1 MKNIKH
7 TYSTLNRRDFIRF
20 LSCGSAS
27 IGLINVTACS
37 QSPSKL
43 NNDNL
48 IIGGYRRTNNQ
59 GERLKKYGVLA
70 LQAKDPVKHT
80 QGNYQIVSDFSVPD
94 EVHLATF
101 FPNNKY
107 ILVCSRKPN
116 ASLLKYDL
124 NGNMLAEL
132 KPLANQHFEGH
143 GIFSLDEKYIY
154 TTASDF
160 EVGKGK
166 LLKLN
171 SHDLSLVEQFDTQ
184 GIGPH
189 ELVWQSEK
197 HIAIANTGVLTHPDS
212 GREILN
218 KDNIQSNIVLFNS
231 QTHSID
237 HSWQVPQLGLSARH
251 LDRMDN
257 GSLVIGCQYKKQDQ
271 RPPCIAFAS
280 IDNISNKKN
289 QGLVFADTG
298 NESLHWNML
307 GYSASIK
314 AIPNSIQAL
323 ISNPRG
329 HLLTQ
334 WQQKA
339 GKEAQQLI
347 KQEKIEYNK
356 GIKIH
361 PQVKK
366 AWLSQGAGQLLSWDI
381 NRQSLQGEA
390 IKVKDNIWWGN
401 HLG

>member
-1 MKNIKH
+1 MKDLKYTMPAI
-7 TYSTLNRRDFIRF
+7 NRRDFIRY
-20 LSCGSAS
+20 LSCTSAG
-27 IGLINVTACS
+27 IGLVNVTACS
-37 QSPSKL
+37 QGPITL

-48 IIGGYRRTNNQ
+48 IIGGYSRTNSQ
-59 GERLKKYGVLA
+59 SERLKEYGVLA
-70 LQAKDPVKHT
+70 LQGKDASKHT
-80 QGNYQIVSDFSVPD
+80 QDNYQIISDFSVPD
-94 EVHLATF
+94 EVHLATS
-101 FPNNKY
+101 FPNNKH

-124 NGNMLAEL
+124 KGNKVAEL
-132 KPLANQHFEGH
+132 KPLPNQHFEGH
-143 GIFSLDEKYIY
+143 AIFSLDEKFIY

-160 EVGKGK
+160 EAGKGK

-171 SHDLSLVEQFDTQ
+171 SHDLSLVEQFDSQ

-189 ELVWQSEK
+189 ELVWQSAT
-197 HIAIANTGVLTHPDS
+197 HIAIANTGVLTHPAS
-212 GREILN
+212 GRKILN

-231 QTHSID
+231 QTHSVD
-237 HSWQVPQLGLSARH
+237 HNWQVPQLGLSARH
-251 LDRMDN
+251 LDRMDD

-271 RPPCIAFAS
+271 RPPCIAFA
-280 IDNISNKKN
+280 NKAK
-289 QGLVFADTG
+289 GLVFADTE

-314 AIPNSIQAL
+314 AIPNSKQAL

-334 WQQKA
+334 WQQEIKLDD
-339 GKEAQQLI
+339 QQLI

-361 PQVKK
+361 PQGKR
-366 AWLSQGAGQLLSWDI
+366 AWISQGPGELLNWDI

-390 IKVKDNIWWGN
+390 IKVKDNIWWAN

>member
-1 MKNIKH
+1 MKNFKH
-7 TYSTLNRRDFIRF
+7 THPSFNRRDFIQ
-20 LSCGSAS
+20 LISYTSA
-27 IGLINVTACS
+27 GLALLNVSACS
-37 QSPSKL
+37 QKPSSL
-43 NNDNL
+43 NSDNL
-48 IIGGYRRTNNQ
+48 IIGGYSHTNTQ
-59 GERLKKYGVLA
+59 GERLKEYGVLA
-70 LQAKDPVKHT
+70 LQAKDPSKHT
-80 QGNYQIVSDFSVPD
+80 QDNYQIVSDFSVPD
-94 EVHLATF
+94 EVHLATSY
-101 FPNNKY
+101 PNNKY

-124 NGNMLAEL
+124 KGNKLAEL
-132 KPLANQHFEGH
+132 TPLANQHFEGH
-143 GIFSLDEKYIY
+143 AIFSLDEKFIY

-160 EVGKGK
+160 DAGKGK

-218 KDNIQSNIVLFNS
+218 KDSIQSNIVLFNS
-231 QTHSID
+231 QSHKVD

-251 LDRMDN
+251 LDRMND

-271 RPPCIAFAS
+271 RPPCIAFA
-280 IDNISNKKN
+280 NFANK
-289 QGLVFADTG
+289 QPQDLVFADEN

-314 AIPNSIQAL
+314 AIPNSSQAL

-334 WQQKA
+334 WQQEA

-347 KQEKIEYNK
+347 KQKKIEYNK

-361 PQVKK
+361 PKGEK
-366 AWLSQGAGQLLSWDI
+366 AWVSQGAGRLLSW
-381 NRQSLQGEA
+381 NMNSQSLQDGA
-390 IKVKDNIWWGN
+390 INVKNNIWWAN